1 MDPLLATIALPAVI
15 MLGLGMSLTI
25 ADFAR
30 LRSHPRA
37 VLLCLGCQIVVLP
50 LACLGL
56 VLLFDPAPPLAV
68 GMLLLAASPGGTMA
82 SLYSHLFGGNVALN
96 IALTAVNSL
105 IAVVTLPVITNLALA
120 YFAGDDGTLGLQ
132 GGKLVQVCAVVL
144 VPVAIGMLIRARR
157 SRFAERMERP
167 VKIASVLVLAALI
180 TGAIAQEWAN
190 IGDYIVAVGAMVL
203 IFNILSLA
211 TGYWVPRWAGVGR
224 PEAIA
229 SSMEIGLH
237 NSTLALA
244 IALSPALLN
253 STEVAIPVAVY
264 GIVMQFTAAAN
275 GFILDRR
282 HARRGERGGD
292 RGGDHDTRSHDPII

>member
-1 MDPLLATIALPAVI
+1 MDPVLATIALPAVLAVI
-15 MLGLGMSLTI
+15 MLGLGMSLTA

-30 LRSHPRA
+30 LLSHPRV

-96 IALTAVNSL
+96 VALTAANSL
-105 IAVVTLPVITNLALA
+105 IAVVTLPIITNLALA
-120 YFAGDDGTLGLQ
+120 HFLGDDGTLGLQ
-132 GGKLVQVCAVVL
+132 GDKVVQVFAVVL
-144 VPVAIGMLIRARR
+144 VPVAVGMLIRARR
-157 SRFAERMERP
+157 AGFAARMERP
-167 VKIASVLVLAALI
+167 VKAASVLALAALI
-180 TGAIAQEWAN
+180 TGAIAQEWAR

-203 IFNILSLA
+203 IFNVLSLA
-211 TGYWVPRWAGVGR
+211 TGYWVPRWAGAGR

-229 SSMEIGLH
+229 SSMEIGVH

-244 IALSPALLN
+244 IALSPALLDN
-253 STEVAIPVAVY
+253 TEVAVPVAVY
-264 GIVMQFTAAAN
+264 GIVMLFTAAAN

-282 HARRGERGGD
+282 HTRRRD
-292 RGGDHDTRSHDPII
+292 RPGKEGASSHDSGM